1 MKHKRLFLID
11 AMAMVY
17 RAFFAFSRNPRFNS
31 QRLNT
36 SAIFGFTNNLVDLLK
51 NENPSHIAV
60 AFDLAAPTFRHIEYE
75 PYKAQREAM
84 PEDLSLAIPYVKKI
98 IEGFNI
104 PVVSKEGYEA
114 DDVIGTLATQAEK
127 MGYTVYMVTPD
138 KDFGQ
143 LVNDNIFIYKPS
155 KGPMPY
161 EKWGVAEVCNKFDIE
176 RPEQLIDLIGLW
188 GDASDNIPGI
198 PGIGEVWAKKLIKQ
212 FGSVENLIKNV
223 AEVGNPRMRDSII
236 AYADQALLS
245 KRLGTICTEVPVAF
259 HETDYSYS
267 SFNRKMLEEI
277 FAELEF
283 RTLAKR
289 VWELDFSHN
298 AELITNNRAE
308 QHMLFP
314 EGTPQPETVEKKN
327 IHSVSNNYKLVASP
341 DEVASLLGLLK
352 GVKSFC
358 FDTETTGLDTIACE
372 LVGIAF
378 SVKPTEA
385 FFLIMPKNYD
395 EALELLKPFRSLFES
410 KSMLKIGHNLKFD
423 ISVLKNYEIDVKG
436 PLFDTMIAHYLLE
449 PDMKHGMDYLSD
461 IYLNYIPVPIENL
474 IGKKGKNQ
482 LTIDTVD
489 VDVLKDYACE
499 DADITL
505 QLKNLFEPLLENQN
519 LSKLFT
525 EVEMPLVRVLSAME
539 TEGVKIDTDMLKEI
553 SLQTGQE
560 IIKTEQE
567 IYALAGQTFN
577 ISSPRQ
583 LGEILF
589 DKLEL
594 AKKAKLTKTKQYS
607 TGEEVLIKLR
617 GKHPIIQ
624 NILDYRSLTKLQST
638 YIEAL
643 PKLIAER
650 TGRVHS
656 SFNQAVAATGRL
668 SSNNPNLQ
676 NIPIRTERGKEIR
689 KAFVPRSSNFI
700 LLSADYSQ
708 IELRLM
714 AELSKDQ
721 NLLDAFDKGLDIHT
735 ATAAKVFN
743 KELHEV
749 TPDLR
754 RFAKTVNF
762 GIIYGISAFG
772 LAERINEI
780 SRSEAAHIIEE
791 YFKQYPGIKTY
802 MDDTIAFAR
811 KYQYVET
818 IMGRKRLIKDINS
831 HNAVIRGFAERN
843 AINAPIQGSAADM
856 IKVAMNQ
863 IFKEFENKNLKSK
876 LIMQVHDELVF
887 DVHKDELDIVKPLV
901 EQRMKHSIPLNV
913 PIEVEVSTGL
923 NWLEAH

>member
-1 MKHKRLFLID
+1 MEHKRLFLID

-17 RAFFAFSRNPRFNS
+17 RAFFAFSRNPRYNS

-51 NENPSHIAV
+51 NEKPSHIAV
-60 AFDLAAPTFRHIEYE
+60 AFDLAAPTFRHIEYKA
-75 PYKAQREAM
+75 YKAQREAM

-104 PVVSKEGYEA
+104 PVVCHEGYEA
-114 DDVIGTLATQAEK
+114 DDIIGTLALQAEK
-127 MGYTVYMVTPD
+127 LGYTVYMVTPD

-143 LVNDNIFIYKPS
+143 LVNENIFIYKPS
-155 KGPMPY
+155 KGPFPY
-161 EKWGVAEVCNKFDIE
+161 EKWGVAEVCSKFEIE
-176 RPEQLIDLIGLW
+176 RPAQLIDLIGLW

-212 FGSVENLIKNV
+212 FGSVENLIKNA
-223 AEVGNPRMRDSII
+223 AEVGNPRMRENIM

-245 KRLGTICTEVPVAF
+245 KKLGTICTEAPVTF
-259 HETDYSYS
+259 HETDFSYS
-267 SFNRKMLEEI
+267 GINRKALEEL

-289 VWELDFSHN
+289 VWELDFFN
-298 AELITNNRAE
+298 TQETLPDNRTE
-308 QHMLFP
+308 QHKLFP
-314 EGTPQPETVEKKN
+314 EGITQNHTAEKKN
-327 IHSVSNNYKLVASP
+327 IHSVPNNYKLINTPEDTA
-341 DEVASLLGLLK
+341 ALLEMLK

-372 LVGIAF
+372 LVGISF
-378 SVKPTEA
+378 SVKPHEA
-385 FFLIMPKNYD
+385 FFLLMPKNYD
-395 EALELLKPFRSLFES
+395 EALELLKPFRPLFEN
-410 KSMLKIGHNLKFD
+410 KNVLKIGHNLKFD
-423 ISVLKNYEIDVKG
+423 ISVLKNYEIEVKS

-449 PDMKHGMDYLSD
+449 PDMKHGMDYLAD
-461 IYLNYIPVPIENL
+461 VYLNYIPVSIESL

-505 QLKNLFEPLLENQN
+505 QLKNLFEPLLESQN

-525 EVEMPLVRVLSAME
+525 EVEMPLVRVLSSME
-539 TEGVKIDTDMLKEI
+539 TEGVKIDTAMLRDIAFE
-553 SLQTGQE
+553 TGQE

-567 IYALAGQTFN
+567 IYALAGEKFN

-607 TGEEVLIKLR
+607 TGEEVLVKLR

-624 NILDYRSLTKLQST
+624 KILDYRSLTKLQST

-721 NLLDAFDKGLDIHT
+721 NLLDAFEKGLDVHT
-735 ATAAKVFN
+735 ATAAKVFH

-749 TPDLR
+749 TPELR
-754 RFAKTVNF
+754 RLAKTVNF

-772 LAERINEI
+772 LAERINDI
-780 SRSEAAHIIEE
+780 SRTEAATLIEE
-791 YFKQYPGIKTY
+791 YFKQYPGIKKY

-818 IMGRKRLIKDINS
+818 IMGRKRHIKDINS
-831 HNAVIRGFAERN
+831 NNAVIRGFAERN

-863 IFKEFENKNLKSK
+863 IFKEFESKNLKSK
-876 LIMQVHDELVF
+876 LILQVHDELVF
-887 DVHKDELDIVKPLV
+887 DVHKEELEFVKPLV
-901 EQRMKHSIPLNV
+901 ESRMKHSIPLNV
-913 PIEVEVSTGL
+913 PVEVEVNTGL